1 MTPMWV
7 MDSTWKLADVV
18 TAYSGAPLIASV
30 VATDLADAAVWHIDV
45 CWTMSLSD
53 DTQYKVEVW
62 WSLDRGA
69 YALLWDDQTTYTD
82 TVEHD
87 TGVTGSRTTA
97 PPGTQRYAQ
106 YKVRVYR
113 KIDDALIQEMA
124 SNEVA
129 EIWGPAI

>member
-7 MDSTWKLADVV
+7 MDGTWKLTDVV
-18 TAYSGAPLIASV
+18 TAFSGPPLIASV
-30 VATDLADAAVWHIDV
+30 VAEDLMDAHVWHIEV

-53 DTQYKVEVW
+53 DVQYKVEVW

-69 YALLWDDQTTYTD
+69 YVLLWDDQTTYTD

-87 TGVTGSRTTA
+87 TTVTGDRTTA
-97 PPGTQRYAQ
+97 PPGTQRYAR
-106 YKVRVYR
+106 YKVKVIRL
-113 KIDDALIQEMA
+113 IDDSLIQEME

-129 EIWGPAI
+129 EIWGPET